1 MKPVPIQMIGSETS
15 REKLYP
21 APGVGPTSFG
31 AQAVPPASS
40 TRHIKTRAIYRA
52 IGFSFSWVQKPF

>member
-1 MKPVPIQMIGSETS
+1 MIGSETS
-15 REKLYP
+15 REKIYP

-31 AQAVPPASS
+31 AQAGPPTIS

-52 IGFSFSWVQKPF
+52 IEVSFNCVQKPF